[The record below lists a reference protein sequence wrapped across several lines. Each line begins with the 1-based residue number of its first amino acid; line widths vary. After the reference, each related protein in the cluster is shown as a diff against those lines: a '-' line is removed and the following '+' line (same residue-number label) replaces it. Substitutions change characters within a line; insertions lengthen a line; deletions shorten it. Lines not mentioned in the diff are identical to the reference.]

1 MRGNQVSKTKSNA
14 NMELPRPV
22 LANSAPVLMS
32 ERAYVMPDKI
42 SSGTIL
48 IREGTALPA
57 ALPFESEPCSSGW
70 RLVKDLDGGGL
81 DRKIHEA
88 GWTFFCMAGE
98 IKTIVF
104 GFEGHKRVRR
114 AVKRILASL
123 KMEGFNS
130 LEITRVA
137 PKHFLGVPYVSI
149 STRSRH
155 IQESMF
161 LFRAKDLQELGPR
174 RIECRPNQSIG
185 LATGKGLPEET
196 LRQPGVAND
205 LEAVIV

>member
-1 MRGNQVSKTKSNA
+1 MHQTIKA
-14 NMELPRPV
+14 
-22 LANSAPVLMS
+22 
-32 ERAYVMPDKI
+32 
-42 SSGTIL
+42 GTIL
-48 IREGTALPA
+48 IRDGASLPEALR
-57 ALPFESEPCSSGW
+57 FESEACVPGW
-70 RLVKDLDGGGL
+70 RSVKDMDGYGL

-123 KMEGFNS
+123 KMERFNS

-137 PKHFLGVPYVSI
+137 SKHFLGVPYVSI